1 MSRGGE
7 QWYINP
13 QKTQPS
19 QNLVQKLVTCFKF
32 RMLPA
37 YSRTNNLLDPVKK
50 HIII

>member
-19 QNLVQKLVTCFKF
+19 QNLVQTLVTCFKQCF
-32 RMLPA
+32 YQPTAEQTTYGTL
-37 YSRTNNLLDPVKK
+37 
-50 HIII
+50 